1 VIGQVVRDRSKK
13 KRVRFCEKFTTAMTS
28 CADTCYMSKTTAVEP
43 CDEELEQ
50 AKTARRTV
58 ERRAGG
64 ADRGAASEAIEV
76 NVVQTLEAAVSRS
89 VRWKK
94 EAPKEVNAIR
104 DEQWTGP
111 ISIRFNIA
119 NVQRPLAA
127 ASKEEGCHG
136 GRWWVH

>member
-1 VIGQVVRDRSKK
+1 M
-13 KRVRFCEKFTTAMTS
+13 AS
-28 CADTCYMSKTTAVEP
+28 CADTCCMSKTAAIEHD
-43 CDEELEQ
+43 DEELEQ

-76 NVVQTLEAAVSRS
+76 NVAQTLDAAVSRS

-94 EAPKEVNAIR
+94 EAPKEVNATR

-111 ISIRFNIA
+111 IPI
-119 NVQRPLAA
+119 
-127 ASKEEGCHG
+127 
-136 GRWWVH
+136 